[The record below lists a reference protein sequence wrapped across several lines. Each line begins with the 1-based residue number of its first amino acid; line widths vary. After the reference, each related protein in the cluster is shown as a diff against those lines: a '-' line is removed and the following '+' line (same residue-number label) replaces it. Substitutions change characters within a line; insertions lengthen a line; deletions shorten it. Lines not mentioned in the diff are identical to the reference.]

1 MLKGEGAIR
10 LNIQKKTI
18 SEVREI
24 IKNTPAALK
33 GRQISEFTER
43 LQIGYAMKS
52 TANWS
57 YQVWAVLHN
66 GFIISVVSVFGKIK

>member
-1 MLKGEGAIR
+1 MKM
-10 LNIQKKTI
+10 KI

-33 GRQISEFTER
+33 GRQISEFPER

-52 TANWS
+52 TANWA
-57 YQVWAVLHN
+57 YQAWAVMHK
-66 GFIISVVSVFGKIK
+66 GFIVPVVSVFGEIK

>member
-1 MLKGEGAIR
+1 MKM
-10 LNIQKKTI
+10 KI

-24 IKNTPAALK
+24 IKNTPAELK
-33 GRQISEFTER
+33 GRQISEFAER

-57 YQVWAVLHN
+57 YQVLAVLHN
-66 GFIISVVSVFGKIK
+66 GFIVPVVSVFGEIK

>member
-1 MLKGEGAIR
+1 MKMKI
-10 LNIQKKTI
+10 K
-18 SEVREI
+18 EVREI
-24 IKNTPAALK
+24 IKNTPEALK
-33 GRQISEFTER
+33 GIQISQFAER

-66 GFIISVVSVFGKIK
+66 GFIIPVVSVFGEIK

>member
-1 MLKGEGAIR
+1 MKM
-10 LNIQKKTI
+10 KI

-33 GRQISEFTER
+33 GRQISEFAER

-57 YQVWAVLHN
+57 YQVWAVLYN
-66 GFIISVVSVFGKIK
+66 GFIISVVSVFGEIK

>member
-1 MLKGEGAIR
+1 MKMKIA
-10 LNIQKKTI
+10 
-18 SEVREI
+18 EVREI

-52 TANWS
+52 TANWA

-66 GFIISVVSVFGKIK
+66 GFIISVVSVFGEIK